1 MTLYL
6 ASGNLHKK
14 HEMQDICRPHTILI
28 PADKGIAFNPEET
41 GKTFFEN
48 SLIKA
53 RTLWEI
59 IREPVLADD
68 SGICIDILGGRP
80 GIYSARYAGI
90 DFPYGKPDGIGIPQE
105 QKNKLLLDEVKKAE
119 QSASLS
125 GTSEVKNGTRSCRY
139 VCAMVLYFGKDRFYC
154 VQETME
160 GSLIEDI
167 SEERGKGGFGY
178 DPIVFLSEYG
188 KTVAELSDEEKNAV
202 SHRGKAARKILQLL

>member
-59 IREPVLADD
+59 IREPVLAED